1 MKLRAVHP
9 DTNYTYD
16 KPLFWIDSFV
26 RSTLPIVEYDLYS
39 SDLSHG
45 LSDQHLMRLL
55 YYIICWFAGF
65 AWASMI
71 VDKSRT
77 EQAVV
82 LVRIIRIMNIRG
94 RKKKQKL
101 GLGMGLKARSQNLMY
116 GHVYTRK
123 PNNLSMYRFSLVLSM
138 LFTKRIRNTKEK
150 LLLFEVVK
158 LYHIYLHCMQ
168 SRLA

>member
-1 MKLRAVHP
+1 
-9 DTNYTYD
+9 
-16 KPLFWIDSFV
+16 
-26 RSTLPIVEYDLYS
+26 
-39 SDLSHG
+39 
-45 LSDQHLMRLL
+45 
-55 YYIICWFAGF
+55 
-65 AWASMI
+65 
-71 VDKSRT
+71 
-77 EQAVV
+77 
-82 LVRIIRIMNIRG
+82 MNIRW

-123 PNNLSMYRFSLVLSM
+123 PNNLGMYRFSLVLSM